1 MRTMR
6 PMMRQVLGLA
16 TAAVLTLGAAT
27 AGAQPSWRDK
37 AEAKQLYQQ
46 GKLLVRKGDFE
57 GAADKFKAADEKDP
71 QASYKL
77 ELARM
82 LVEKGAFAEA
92 TATLEAC
99 NALEPA
105 QWAEKN
111 AKKQCGTFANE
122 VGERAPKLGVQIFE
136 PEASLVTVTV
146 DGDTV
151 DPEDGP
157 FALDPGEH
165 EIKAEAEGY
174 ETFSKTVELA
184 ESKTETVEITLAK
197 AAAAGG
203 DGSEKKDSGGGG
215 LSPIPAYVAWGV
227 GAVGLGLGIGFGVS
241 AIQTTNQVLRDYGC
255 ENNECPAE
263 AEDDLD
269 TAKLNGNISTAGF
282 VIGFT
287 GVVAGTVLFLFSG
300 DDEDEKKEGVEA
312 DAVVVQPMIGPG
324 FLGLQGQF

>member
-37 AEAKQLYQQ
+37 AEAKQLYRQ
-46 GKLLVRKGDFE
+46 GKFLVRKGDFE
-57 GAADKFKAADEKDP
+57 AAAEKFQAADEKDP
-71 QASYKL
+71 QPSYKL

-92 TATLEAC
+92 TSTLEAC
-99 NALEPA
+99 SALEPK

-111 AKKQCGTFANE
+111 AQKKCGTFADEVNE
-122 VGERAPKLGVQIFE
+122 RSPKLGVQIFE

-151 DPEDGP
+151 DPGDGP

-165 EIKAEAEGY
+165 EVEAEAEGY
-174 ETFSKTVELA
+174 ESFSKKVQLE
-184 ESKTETVEITLAK
+184 ESKTETVEITLQK
-197 AAAAGG
+197 SAASLGDDGG
-203 DGSEKKDSGGGG
+203 KKGGGGG

-255 ENNECPAE
+255 EDNACPAE
-263 AEDDLD
+263 AEDDLN

-300 DDEDEKKEGVEA
+300 DDEDEPKEGVEA
-312 DAVVVQPMIGPG
+312 EAVVVQPMIGPG
-324 FLGLQGQF
+324 YLGLQGQF

>member
-1 MRTMR
+1 MR

-46 GKLLVRKGDFE
+46 GKLLVRRGDFE
-57 GAADKFKAADEKDP
+57 GAAKKFEAADEKDP
-71 QASYKL
+71 QPSYKL

-92 TATLEAC
+92 TSALEAC
-99 NALEPA
+99 NALEPK

-111 AKKQCGTFANE
+111 AKKTCGTFADE
-122 VGERAPKLGVQIFE
+122 VNERAPKLGVQVFE

-151 DPEDGP
+151 DPGDGP
-157 FALDPGEH
+157 FALDPGAH
-165 EIKAEAEGY
+165 EVEATADGY
-174 ETFSKTVELA
+174 TSFSKKVELE
-184 ESKTETVEITLAK
+184 ESKTETIEITLEK
-197 AAAAGG
+197 SAAAEG
-203 DGSEKKDSGGGG
+203 DTGEKKNKGGGG

-241 AIQTTNQVLRDYGC
+241 AIQTTNQVLRDFGC
-255 ENNECPAE
+255 EDNECPAD
-263 AEDDLD
+263 AEDDLN

-300 DDEDEKKEGVEA
+300 DDEDEPKEGVEA
-312 DAVVVQPMIGPG
+312 EAVVVQPMVGPG
-324 FLGLQGQF
+324 YLGLQGQF